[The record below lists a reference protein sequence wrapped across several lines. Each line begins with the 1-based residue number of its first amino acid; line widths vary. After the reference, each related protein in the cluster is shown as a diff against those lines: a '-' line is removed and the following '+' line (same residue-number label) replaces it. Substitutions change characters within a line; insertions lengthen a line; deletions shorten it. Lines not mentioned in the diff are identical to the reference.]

1 MIDSKKNYKFDL
13 GVKGL
18 KTDILTINVE
28 SEFLCPF
35 SHFEFITPNTKCL
48 CPHNSL
54 QPSFLGWITS
64 DTCGSN
70 NSG

>member
-1 MIDSKKNYKFDL
+1 MIDSKENYKFDL
-13 GVKGL
+13 GGKGL

-35 SHFEFITPNTKCL
+35 SHFEFITPNTKRS

-54 QPSFLGWITS
+54 HPFVSGWITS
-64 DTCGSN
+64 DTCGST